1 MEDVVKLKLT
11 ERQLLE
17 LIDTFAGKYVI
28 LLYYMPIINI
38 IEYVNIKK
46 ITLCSCIPNE
56 VVCYTILH
64 FV

>member
-1 MEDVVKLKLT
+1 MEDFVKLKLT

-17 LIDTFAGKYVI
+17 LIDTFAGKYFI

-46 ITLCSCIPNE
+46 NE
-56 VVCYTILH
+56 LPYPHASPMKL
-64 FV
+64 